1 MLGSIDLQINDL
13 ARELLLTTMMLAG
26 PVLLVGLVVGLM
38 VSLFQA
44 LTSVQEQTLSLIP
57 KMLAV
62 MLIILLLLAPA
73 LQVIRE
79 YTSRVFEQL
88 APFGMS

>member
-1 MLGSIDLQINDL
+1 MSTVDLQITDL
-13 ARELLLTTMMLAG
+13 ARDLLVTTILLAG
-26 PVLLVGLVVGLM
+26 PVLLVGLVVGIA

-62 MLIILLLLAPA
+62 MLVVLLLLAPA
-73 LQVIRE
+73 LQIIVD
-79 YTSRVFEQL
+79 YTSRVFGQL
-88 APFGMS
+88 VTFGLS

>member
-1 MLGSIDLQINDL
+1 MSHLDLQITDL
-13 ARELLLTTMMLAG
+13 ARDLLVTTLMLAG
-26 PVLLVGLVVGLM
+26 PVLLVGLVVGIS

-62 MLIILLLLAPA
+62 MLVVLLLLAPA
-73 LQVIRE
+73 LQLLAD
-79 YTSRVFEQL
+79 YTTRVFGQL
-88 APFGMS
+88 VSFGCS